1 MSVYRITE
9 FTSSDMDKAGEYG
22 ETLRDVLAGAGAYF
36 IDIVSLGDGKG
47 MVIAKYAT
55 QAAMEASSELAKQ
68 AFGKM
73 IEAGVVNG
81 DSIGAQSGE
90 VILSF

>member
-9 FTSSDMDKAGEYG
+9 FTSSDMDKAGEFG
-22 ETLRDVLAGAGAYF
+22 ETLREVIAGAGADF

-47 MVIAKYAT
+47 LVVAKYAT
-55 QAAMEASSELAKQ
+55 QATMEAASEVAKQ

-81 DSIGAQSGE
+81 DSIGVQTGE
-90 VILSF
+90 VVISY

>member
-1 MSVYRITE
+1 
-9 FTSSDMDKAGEYG
+9 MDKASEYG
-22 ETLRDVLAGAGAYF
+22 ETLRDIIASAGAEF

-47 MVIAKYAT
+47 VVVAKYAS
-55 QAAMEASSELAKQ
+55 QAAMDAATDVSRQ

-81 DSIGAQSGE
+81 DSISVQTGE
-90 VILSF
+90 VSLSF

>member
-1 MSVYRITE
+1 MSVYRITN
-9 FTSSDMDKAGEYG
+9 FTSSDMSKASQYG
-22 ETLRDVLAGAGAYF
+22 ETLRDIISGAGAEF

-47 MVIAKYAT
+47 VVVAKYAN
-55 QAAMEASSELAKQ
+55 QAAMEAAGELSKQ

-81 DSIGAQSGE
+81 DSIAMESGE
-90 VILSF
+90 VVLAF

>member
-9 FTSSDMDKAGEYG
+9 FTSSDMDKAGEFG
-22 ETLRDVLAGAGAYF
+22 ETLREVIAGAGADF

-47 MVIAKYAT
+47 VVIAKYAS
-55 QAAMEASSELAKQ
+55 QAKMEAASEVPKQ

-81 DSIGAQSGE
+81 DSISVQAGE
-90 VILSF
+90 VILSY

>member
-9 FTSSDMDKAGEYG
+9 FTSSDMSKAKDYG
-22 ETLRDVLAGAGAYF
+22 ESLREIIAGAGAEF
-36 IDIVSLGDGKG
+36 IDIVDLEGGKG
-47 MVIAKYAT
+47 MVVAKYARS
-55 QAAMEASSELAKQ
+55 AAMETAGPVSKQ

-81 DSIGAQSGE
+81 DSIAVQTGE
-90 VILSF
+90 AVLSF

>member
-9 FTSSDMDKAGEYG
+9 FTSSDMDKAGEFG
-22 ETLRDVLAGAGAYF
+22 ETLRDDIAGAGADF
-36 IDIVSLGDGKG
+36 IDVVSLGDGKG
-47 MVIAKYAT
+47 LVIAKYAS
-55 QAAMEASSELAKQ
+55 QATMETASEVAKQ

-81 DSIGAQSGE
+81 DSIGAQTGE
-90 VILSF
+90 VVLSY